1 MIYKLK
7 DNRVLRAYYGGK
19 RIDKFLG
26 KTECKD
32 SRYPEEWVASVTRAK
47 NNGVFNGNEG
57 MSYCEDGR
65 YSIPRDCRT
74 GRRSR
79 PSRSRDG
86 QEALSRRQCRCSNP
100 ARAQW

>member
-1 MIYKLK
+1 MVYKLK

-65 YSIPRDCRT
+65 LLADIISAAPAANL
-74 GRRSR
+74 GRKSFERFGVSFR
-79 PSRSRDG
+79 F
-86 QEALSRRQCRCSNP
+86 L
-100 ARAQW
+100 